1 MTVQIKDV
9 ITYDKEN
16 HSTKSDVLAQFF
28 QKYPKKKPK
37 KKFHFSALWRGYTC
51 RTEIEDNKL
60 YIRSLSF
67 VSSKPH
73 GSALYDSFKKTFP
86 NRQDH
91 FLNWFS
97 GIIIISTEPNPDH
110 PNSYRG
116 FPIYEVNQLLEVI
129 DGIHTQ
135 TRTFSYDELETFRKK
150 QFQSFK
156 TTDDY
161 LQLKN
166 EEIARI
172 KKENEIRKNSDEKLT
187 QFSLRT
193 FSESDFENTIELR
206 LFDYVKK
213 FY

>member
-16 HSTKSDVLAQFF
+16 HPTKSDVLAQFF
-28 QKYPKKKPK
+28 KKYPKKRPK
-37 KKFHFSALWRGYTC
+37 KKRRFSALWRGYTC
-51 RTEIEDNKL
+51 RTEITDNKL

-86 NRQDH
+86 NPQDH
-91 FLNWFS
+91 FLDWFS
-97 GIIIISTEPNPDH
+97 GIIIIGTEPNPDH
-110 PNSYRG
+110 PNSHRG

-129 DGIHTQ
+129 DGTLTQ

-150 QFQSFK
+150 QFQLFK
-156 TTDDY
+156 STDDFV
-161 LQLKN
+161 QLKN

-172 KKENEIRKNSDEKLT
+172 NKENELIKNASEELG

-193 FSESDFENTIELR
+193 FSESDFEHTIELR